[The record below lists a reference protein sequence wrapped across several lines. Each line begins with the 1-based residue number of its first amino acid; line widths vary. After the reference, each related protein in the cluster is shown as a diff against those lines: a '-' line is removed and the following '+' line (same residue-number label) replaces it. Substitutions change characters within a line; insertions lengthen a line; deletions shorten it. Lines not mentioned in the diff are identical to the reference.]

1 MWILVE
7 NTSIFFFRSKSILV
21 DFCLTFQTED
31 SKPFPIRLCFR
42 IFVQHTLCVWIVMIF
57 FKIKFLFFFWP
68 LDFLT
73 LFSIFVA
80 SLAAP
85 ISNRLPN
92 ISAGM
97 PCRNLNGQ
105 IQHTQAEF
113 ISLICLNLL
122 LPLYSL
128 SIVLMTES

>member
-1 MWILVE
+1 
-7 NTSIFFFRSKSILV
+7 
-21 DFCLTFQTED
+21 
-31 SKPFPIRLCFR
+31 
-42 IFVQHTLCVWIVMIF
+42 MIF

-85 ISNRLPN
+85 ISSRLPN

-97 PCRNLNGQ
+97 PCRNLSGQ
-105 IQHTQAEF
+105 IQHNQAEF
-113 ISLICLNLL
+113 VSLICLNLL

-128 SIVLMTES
+128 SVVLMTES